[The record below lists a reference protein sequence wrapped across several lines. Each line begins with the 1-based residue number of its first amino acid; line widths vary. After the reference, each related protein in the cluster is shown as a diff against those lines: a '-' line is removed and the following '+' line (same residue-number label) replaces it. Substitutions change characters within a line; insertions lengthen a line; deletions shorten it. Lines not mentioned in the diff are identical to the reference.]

1 MPINLKKD
9 YATKVCWGGIFQGP
23 PNKSN
28 LIYITQKLYC
38 PTPYLPILHDLPILG
53 RVCGVGNPVFQK
65 TGSGYVLG
73 VGRGYIGTHLKA

>member
-1 MPINLKKD
+1 MGG
-9 YATKVCWGGIFQGP
+9 GGIFQGR

-38 PTPYLPILHDLPILG
+38 PTPNLPILPDLPILG
-53 RVCGVGNPVFQK
+53 GWGVGNPVFQK